1 MVGREDDVMVKLRIG
16 SIPRVGVA
24 LVSSA
29 MLVVGFGQPAHADVS
44 AVSGSAYGYYGDVTI
59 FGGRNTAG
67 PTPTVTLAPD
77 ASNSPQ
83 TATAAFGRFD
93 AGPAV
98 LFSSGQIDVRT
109 EGTIGANGS
118 VTSSTDIQNVNAS
131 GQETFTATTLS
142 SDCIASEA
150 GASGST
156 TITGGTLQID
166 SGDDDPTNII
176 PDHPPVDVALPVN
189 PAPTTVYDGHI
200 HIGQTTDSF
209 RYVFNEQVVGPD
221 GSITVN
227 AGHQY
232 LIGPIAVGDVILGQS
247 VCGVTGTGADLSI
260 ALADV
265 PDPAPARGK
274 VTYTVDVANAGPETA
289 TGVTVFTSIPKGTR
303 FVSAT
308 GATCTALYGRESGIS
323 CDLGSIG
330 AGDVAQFTM
339 VVKVGGRPITVTS
352 TVSSDVEDPDPS
364 NNADVETTAIAP

>member
-1 MVGREDDVMVKLRIG
+1 MVELRIG
-16 SIPRVGVA
+16 PIRRVGVA

-44 AVSGSAYGYYGDVTI
+44 AGSGSAYGYYGDVTI
-59 FGGRNTAG
+59 FGGRFTEG

-118 VTSSTDIQNVNAS
+118 VTSSTDIQDVNAS
-131 GQETFTATTLS
+131 GQEAFTATTLS

-166 SGDDDPTNII
+166 SGDDDPTNSI
-176 PDHPPVDVALPVN
+176 PDHPPVDVALPEN
-189 PAPTTVYDGHI
+189 PAPNTVYDGHI

-209 RYVFNEQVVGPD
+209 RYVFNEQVVSQD

-247 VCGVTGTGADLSI
+247 ACGVTGTGADLSI
-260 ALADV
+260 ALADD
-265 PDPAPARGK
+265 PDPAPARGE

-289 TGVTVFTSIPKGTR
+289 TGVAVLTSIPKGTR
-303 FVSAT
+303 FVSAS
-308 GATCTALYGRESGIS
+308 GATCTALRGRESGIG

-339 VVKVGGRPITVTS
+339 VVKVGGQPRPITVTS